1 MSLPFFFSRQD
12 QNTQNV
18 LMAYADALVSGTPP
32 SDDLL
37 ADVDED
43 LRDSI
48 QDLFA
53 LAGQISLGLT
63 QVVPSEQFVAELRS
77 RLLDVEGVHYLS
89 WLGRWRQL
97 PPKTQ
102 IAAGIGGA
110 TLTAGVVLIAA
121 RSVSDVWDS
130 WRSRREATA

>member
-1 MSLPFFFSRQD
+1 MSLPFFFSRQE

-18 LMAYADALVSGTPP
+18 LMAYADALVSGLPH
-32 SDDLL
+32 SVDLL
-37 ADVDED
+37 TGIDED

-48 QDLFA
+48 QELFV

-63 QVVPSEQFVAELRS
+63 PVVPSEQFVAELRS
-77 RLLDVEGVHYLS
+77 RLLDVDGAHYLS
-89 WLGRWRQL
+89 LLGRWRQL

-121 RSVSDVWDS
+121 RSVSDVWDL
-130 WRSRREATA
+130 WRNRREATA